1 MGLLQRLVELMRHA
15 DDSQAPKGSRIRRMC
30 GQSVVVKV
38 QVWCSEVGLF
48 RCQLKRMGGIV
59 IPRDVQTSY
68 TRVLLRLD
76 NG

>member
-1 MGLLQRLVELMRHA
+1 
-15 DDSQAPKGSRIRRMC
+15 MC